1 MSTYPDVFVVRPK
14 QIHPPEANEI
24 AAELERAALVISYHS
39 RELYRQRATLDNA
52 WSGNAKERFFDSYT
66 GMPRR
71 LDDLADE
78 IQGHAKQIRGITVTI
93 LERVLIHG
101 PVPQ

>member
-1 MSTYPDVFVVRPK
+1 MSHFPGVFVMRPK
-14 QIHPPEANEI
+14 EIHPPEANEI

-39 RELYRQRATLDNA
+39 RELYRQRATLDNG
-52 WSGNAKERFFDSYT
+52 WSGNAKERFFDSHA

-78 IQGHAKQIRGITVTI
+78 LQGHAKQIRAIKVTI
-93 LERVLIHG
+93 LERILIHG

>member
-1 MSTYPDVFVVRPK
+1 MAHYPGVFVERPK
-14 QIHPPEANEI
+14 QIHPPEANQI

-39 RELYRQRATLDNA
+39 RVLYQQRAILENA
-52 WSGNAKERFFDSYT
+52 WSGNAKERFFDSFV

-71 LDDLADE
+71 VDDLADE
-78 IQGHAKQIRGITVTI
+78 LQVHAKQIRGITVTI
-93 LERVLIHG
+93 LERVLIQG

>member
-1 MSTYPDVFVVRPK
+1 MAHFPGVFVERPK
-14 QIHPPEANEI
+14 QIHPPEANGI

-52 WSGNAKERFFDSYT
+52 WAGNAKERFFDSYS
-66 GMPRR
+66 GMARR

-101 PVPQ
+101 PVPR